1 MLEFVA
7 GVTAASAIWIVV
19 VFFVRRGVK
28 RRAQK
33 RIFDLEKLV
42 KDYKTQLWIVMEGNR
57 YID

>member
-7 GVTAASAIWIVV
+7 GVTAASAVWVIV
-19 VFFVRRGVK
+19 VFFVRRGEK

-33 RIFDLEKLV
+33 RIFDLEKQV
-42 KDYKTQLWIVMEGNR
+42 KDYKTQLWIAMEGTR